1 MTQFMVDIKLPS
13 NPDADFFSLIP
24 SQRDHIDKLL
34 ERGVVLG
41 YSLAIDRSRLWMTL
55 NAQDQR
61 EAVEILTSFPM
72 FSYFEPTIYPLA
84 FHNTSLVSI
93 LKVSLN

>member
-1 MTQFMVDIKLPS
+1 MTQFMIDIQLPS
-13 NPDADFFSLIP
+13 NPDAQFFALIP

-34 ERGVVLG
+34 EQGVVLG
-41 YSLAIDRSRLWMTL
+41 YSLAIDRSRLWVAL
-55 NAQDQR
+55 NARDQR
-61 EAVEILTSFPM
+61 EAVEVLTSFPM